1 MNKVLLIGNVGKE
14 PDVRYYEQDQAVA
27 SFPLATTERGYTLQN
42 GTQVPDRTDWH
53 NIVLY
58 RGLATVAEKYIHKGD
73 KLYIEGRIRYR
84 SYDDQKGMRR
94 YVTEILAENME
105 MLTPKQTA
113 VSSPAGQPADAP
125 VKQDSTTTDLPF

>member
-1 MNKVLLIGNVGKE
+1 
-14 PDVRYYEQDQAVA
+14 
-27 SFPLATTERGYTLQN
+27 
-42 GTQVPDRTDWH
+42 
-53 NIVLY
+53 
-58 RGLATVAEKYIHKGD
+58 
-73 KLYIEGRIRYR
+73 
-84 SYDDQKGMRR
+84 MRR